1 MDIEYIMGAIAIV
14 VFIVICLAYNHYT
27 FNFIEKAGI
36 GIVELSKKKT
46 PEKKDNP
53 S

>member
-1 MDIEYIMGAIAIV
+1 MGAIAIV

-27 FNFIEKAGI
+27 FNLIEKAGI
-36 GIVELSKKKT
+36 GIVELSKKKI
-46 PEKKDNP
+46 PRKKDNR

>member
-36 GIVELSKKKT
+36 GIVELSKKKNSR
-46 PEKKDNP
+46 KRDNR

>member
-36 GIVELSKKKT
+36 GIVELSKKKNSG
-46 PEKKDNP
+46 KKDNR

>member
-27 FNFIEKAGI
+27 FSFIEKAGI
-36 GIVELSKKKT
+36 GMVKLSKKNSG
-46 PEKKDNP
+46 KKG
-53 S
+53 

>member
-27 FNFIEKAGI
+27 FSFIEKAGI
-36 GIVELSKKKT
+36 GIVELSKKKIRK
-46 PEKKDNP
+46 KKDNR